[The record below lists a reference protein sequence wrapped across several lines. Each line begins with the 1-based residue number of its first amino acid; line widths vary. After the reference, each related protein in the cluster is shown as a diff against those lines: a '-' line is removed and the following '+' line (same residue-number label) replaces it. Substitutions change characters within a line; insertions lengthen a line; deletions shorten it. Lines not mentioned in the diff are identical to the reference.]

1 MEEGV
6 SEVEGHTWLYIE
18 VKFQSFDNHCL
29 CEHWCALGFVVQ
41 FFGLGACPVKQWLE
55 YKRSLLLHFLLSD
68 DIAAFLIIFIS
79 SVTFLPSE
87 PRTIGIVQ
95 IRPV

>member
-41 FFGLGACPVKQWLE
+41 FFGLGACPVKQWPE
-55 YKRSLLLHFLLSD
+55 YKRSLLLRFLLSD
-68 DIAAFLIIFIS
+68 DIAAFLLIIFIS
-79 SVTFLPSE
+79 SVFLPSE
-87 PRTIGIVQ
+87 QRIIVIVQ
-95 IRPV
+95 ISPV